1 MADAGPIAARMMR
14 RLDELGAISDQR
26 DSLTRLYL
34 SPAHARAIALVRTWM
49 QEAGLTVTVDAAG
62 TVCGLLQGADPC
74 APRLLLGSHIDTV
87 RGAGKYDG
95 CLGVAGAIAALE
107 LLRARAIRL
116 PYQVEVLAFG
126 DEEGVRFPV
135 ALTGSRSIAGALDP
149 AALGVRDA
157 DGTSLAQALRVFG
170 LDPDALT
177 SLTRRPAD
185 TFGYLELHI
194 EQGPVL
200 EAENLPL
207 GVVTSIAAA
216 ARFAF
221 DIEGRAGHAGTV
233 PMNLRHDAFAAG
245 ADFAVAARRIATE
258 AEGAVATIGRAS
270 VPDGA
275 VNVIPAHFAFTLDVR
290 APDDI
295 TLASVIA
302 DILEASAAIEAAHG
316 VSIDHRRTHH
326 APATACAPWLQQ
338 ALAGA
343 LSRAGHRVKYLPSGA
358 GHDGMAIAPLCPI
371 GMLFVRCR
379 GGVSHHPD
387 EHVTLEDARMAIKI
401 LADTLQHLTPPETQ
415 A

>member
-1 MADAGPIAARMMR
+1 MADTGPIAARMMR

-62 TVCGLLQGADPC
+62 TVCGLLQGADPR

-107 LLRARAIRL
+107 LLRAQAIRL
-116 PYQVEVLAFG
+116 PYPVEVLAFG

-135 ALTGSRSIAGALDP
+135 ALTGSRCIAGGLDP

-170 LDPDALT
+170 LDPV
-177 SLTRRPAD
+177 SLPSLARRPAD

-216 ARFAF
+216 ARFAL
-221 DIEGRAGHAGTV
+221 DIEGHAGHAGTV
-233 PMNLRHDAFAAG
+233 PMHLRHDAFAAG
-245 ADFAVAARRIATE
+245 ADFAVAARRIATA
-258 AEGAVATIGRAS
+258 AEGAVATIGRAT

-275 VNVIPAHFAFTLDVR
+275 VNVIPARFTFTLDVR

-295 TLASVIA
+295 TLAAVI
-302 DILEASAAIEAAHG
+302 DQILDAGAGIESAHG
-316 VSIDHRRTHH
+316 VRIDHRRTHH

-379 GGVSHHPD
+379 GGISHHPD
-387 EHVTLEDARMAIKI
+387 EHVTLEDAQMAIEI

>member
-1 MADAGPIAARMMR
+1 MMR

-62 TVCGLLQGADPC
+62 TVCGLLQGADPR

-107 LLRARAIRL
+107 LLRAQAIRL
-116 PYQVEVLAFG
+116 PYPVEVLAFG

-135 ALTGSRSIAGALDP
+135 ALTGSRCIAGGLDP

-170 LDPDALT
+170 LDPV
-177 SLTRRPAD
+177 SLPSLARRPAD

-216 ARFAF
+216 ARFAL
-221 DIEGRAGHAGTV
+221 DIEGHAGHAGTV
-233 PMNLRHDAFAAG
+233 PMHLRHDAFAAG
-245 ADFAVAARRIATE
+245 ADFAVAARRIATA
-258 AEGAVATIGRAS
+258 AEGAVATIGRAT

-275 VNVIPAHFAFTLDVR
+275 VNVIPARFTFTLDVR

-295 TLASVIA
+295 TLAAVI
-302 DILEASAAIEAAHG
+302 DQILDAGAGIESAHG
-316 VSIDHRRTHH
+316 VRIDHRRTHH

-379 GGVSHHPD
+379 GGISHHPD
-387 EHVTLEDARMAIKI
+387 EHVTLEDAQMAIEI

>member
-1 MADAGPIAARMMR
+1 MMR

-62 TVCGLLQGADPC
+62 TVCGLLQGADPR

-107 LLRARAIRL
+107 LLRAQAIRL
-116 PYQVEVLAFG
+116 PYPVEVLAFG

-135 ALTGSRSIAGALDP
+135 ALTGSRCIAGGLDP

-170 LDPDALT
+170 LDPV
-177 SLTRRPAD
+177 SLPSLARRPAD

-216 ARFAF
+216 ARFAL
-221 DIEGRAGHAGTV
+221 DIEGHAGHAGTV
-233 PMNLRHDAFAAG
+233 PMHLRHDAFAAG
-245 ADFAVAARRIATE
+245 ADFAVAARRIATA
-258 AEGAVATIGRAS
+258 AEGAVATIGRAT

-275 VNVIPAHFAFTLDVR
+275 VNVIPARFTFTLDVR

-295 TLASVIA
+295 TLAAVI
-302 DILEASAAIEAAHG
+302 DQILDAGAGIESAHG
-316 VSIDHRRTHH
+316 VRIDHRRTHH

-343 LSRAGHRVKYLPSGA
+343 LSRAGHRVKNLPSGA

-379 GGVSHHPD
+379 GGISHHPD
-387 EHVTLEDARMAIKI
+387 EHVTLEDAQMAIEI